1 MAHSPPPAVVAE
13 DVHTV
18 DDEAYTPTY
27 AEAFPPL
34 RTPVAEPTNGERA
47 DTTSPQN
54 NTPWGA
60 SKMSVRSSNTTQVF
74 CVPLEERR
82 YKEMTEQQFGKKGGQ
97 QVSICSDIMAKTG
110 VAIEMSMAKDQSLT
124 VVITGK
130 VENVMKARKFVVQQL
145 QTQAHDQVKIPKEHH
160 RYLLGPKGKKL
171 ADLELK
177 TASKI
182 SIPRLE
188 ENSDMVTITG
198 TRDGIERARHE
209 IQLISDEQ
217 AKLAFERLSIP
228 KEYHVFIN
236 GPENINTKTWMEQT
250 GARISVP
257 PPFVMKNEV
266 VVSGEKEG
274 VHICVNNINKIY
286 EEKRR
291 TCQTVSVEV
300 RKSQHKY
307 VIGPRGSNL
316 DEILSNT
323 GVAVEVPPLDSTSE
337 TITLRGEQEKLGPA
351 LTMVYSKANSVV
363 IKDVK
368 APTWLHRFIIGKKGA
383 TVRKITQDFPKVHI
397 EFTEGEDKIS
407 VEGPPS
413 EVEQARVALE
423 AIINDLLSRMAFV
436 ELNVDPKYHR
446 HIIGKAGANV
456 VRIKNETGVSIR
468 VPADTDQSSIIRIEG
483 SPEGVARAKQELME
497 MVNKMENEKSRDI
510 IIDQRFHRTL
520 IGAQGGRIR
529 EIRDRF
535 NQVVITFP
543 DQGRKSD
550 VVTLRGPRNDVDK
563 CHRYLQQASAEMLEN
578 NYCSEVHIFK
588 QFHKNIIGKG
598 GANIRKI
605 RDETDTR
612 IDLPS
617 ESNTSDVI
625 AITGKKENVENAKR
639 MIEDIQKELANIKEV
654 SIDIPHKFHNSI
666 IGAKG
671 RLIRS
676 IMEECG
682 GVIIRFPPEG
692 STSDK
697 VIIRGPTDDVEKAR
711 KQLVELANER
721 KESGH
726 TVEIQAKPAY
736 HKFLIGRGGTNIR
749 EVRDRTGARIIF
761 PTSGDQDQ
769 ETITILGKQES
780 VDQAKAELE
789 ARIKDLDNVVEME
802 INVDPKHHRY
812 FVARRGGVLRQIADE
827 YGGVTVSFPRSGV
840 ASDRVVLKGSKD
852 CVEGARNRI
861 LEIVADLDS
870 QVSIECVIPQKF
882 HRTVMGSKGYRVQEI
897 TREFEVGVKFPDRP
911 SEPDAAAVEA
921 EAETPL
927 VNGDAAAPTAPVE
940 NGTSKLDTIIITGK
954 EANCNQARD
963 ALLALVPITEE
974 MMVPF
979 DFHRFVIGQRGK
991 DVRKMMDDYD
1001 VNISIPP
1008 AEDQSNMVK
1017 ITGPAANVE
1026 RAKVAMDE
1034 RVKQLEN
1041 EREDREL
1048 RNFKLELHVEPA
1060 YHPKI
1065 IGRRGAVISKIR
1077 DAHEVNIQFPE
1088 KNSESQD
1095 LITITGYESNAE
1107 AAKIDILKIV
1117 QDLDDMITEEVT
1129 LDTRV
1134 HPRLIGQRGRAIRK
1148 VMDDYKVDIK
1158 FPRPESDNPEL
1169 VMITGSEDNVLD
1181 CKDHLLNLEEEYM
1194 QDVSENEMMQQYLRP
1209 ASREDN
1215 GQRNRSGHGHGF
1227 MVRNAPWSAAAPD
1240 TSSTADFPGLGAPRR
1255 TAAPVEAAEPAA
1267 AAAAPAPA
1275 AKYAVSWGPK
1285 VKR

>member
-1 MAHSPPPAVVAE
+1 MNE
-13 DVHTV
+13 DYHPTV

-34 RTPVAEPTNGERA
+34 RTSMEASQANGDRTE
-47 DTTSPQN
+47 SPLN
-54 NTPWGA
+54 SSPWGA
-60 SKMSVRSSNTTQVF
+60 SKMSVRSSTTTQVF

-97 QVSICSDIMAKTG
+97 QASICSDIMAKTAG

-130 VENVMKARKFVVQQL
+130 VENVMKARKMVVQQL

-160 RYLLGPKGKKL
+160 RYILGPKGKKL

-177 TASKI
+177 TATKI
-182 SIPRLE
+182 SVPRAE
-188 ENSDMVTITG
+188 ENSDLLTITG

-228 KEYHVFIN
+228 KEYHVFIA
-236 GPENINTKTWMEQT
+236 GPEQINTKTWMEDT
-250 GARISVP
+250 GARISIP

-274 VHICVNNINKIY
+274 VRICVNNINKIY
-286 EEKRR
+286 EEKRHN
-291 TCQTVSVEV
+291 CQTVSVEV

-316 DEILSNT
+316 DEILAET

-337 TITLRGEQEKLGPA
+337 TITLRGEQDKLGPA

-363 IKDVK
+363 IKDVQ
-368 APTWLHRFIIGKKGA
+368 APSWLHRFIIGKKGV

-407 VEGPPS
+407 VEGPPA
-413 EVEQARVALE
+413 EVEQAKAALE
-423 AIINDLLSRMAFV
+423 AIINDLLTRMAFV

-446 HIIGKAGANV
+446 HIIGKSGANV
-456 VRIKNETGVSIR
+456 ARIKNETGVSIR
-468 VPADTDQSSIIRIEG
+468 VPADSEQSSIIRIEG

-510 IIDQRFHRTL
+510 LIDQRFHRTL

-543 DQGRKSD
+543 DPGLKSD

-563 CHRYLQQASAEMLEN
+563 CHRYLQQALQEMLEN
-578 NYCSEVHIFK
+578 NYSSDVHIFK

-617 ESNTSDVI
+617 ENNTSDVI
-625 AITGKKENVENAKR
+625 TITGKKENVEKAKK

-666 IGAKG
+666 IGTKG
-671 RLIRS
+671 RLIHS

-711 KQLVELANER
+711 KELLELANER
-721 KESGH
+721 KESGF
-726 TVEIQAKPAY
+726 TAEIHAKPAY
-736 HKFLIGRGGTNIR
+736 HKFLIGRGGSTIR

-761 PTSGDQDQ
+761 PTAGDQDQ
-769 ETITILGKQES
+769 ETITILGKKEA
-780 VDQAKAELE
+780 VEQAKAELE
-789 ARIKDLDNVVEME
+789 DRIKDLDNIVEME

-812 FVARRGGVLRQIADE
+812 FVARRGGVLRQIATE

-840 ASDRVVLKGSKD
+840 ASDRVVLKGAKD

-861 LEIVADLDS
+861 LEIVRDLEA
-870 QVSIECVIPQKF
+870 QVSVECVIPQKF

-897 TREFEVGVKFPDRP
+897 TREFDVGIKFPDRP
-911 SEPDAAAVEA
+911 VDGA
-921 EAETPL
+921 AETAAPQTTEGGEEQPL
-927 VNGDAAAPTAPVE
+927 VNGDTPSE
-940 NGTSKLDTIIITGK
+940 NGGTNSNKQDTIIITGK
-954 EANCNQARD
+954 EENCQAAKE

-974 MMVPF
+974 MAVPF
-979 DFHRFVIGQRGK
+979 DFHRFIIGQRGK
-991 DVRKMMDDYD
+991 DVRKMMDEYD

-1008 AEDQSNMVK
+1008 AEDQSNLVK

-1026 RAKVAMDE
+1026 RAKQAMED
-1034 RVKQLEN
+1034 RVKQLED

-1048 RNFKLELHVEPA
+1048 RNYKLELHVDPA

-1065 IGRRGAVISKIR
+1065 IGRRGAVITKIR
-1077 DAHEVNIQFPE
+1077 DAHDVNIQFPE
-1088 KNSESQD
+1088 KNSEKQD
-1095 LITITGYESNAE
+1095 LITITGYEANSNA
-1107 AAKIDILKIV
+1107 AKADILKIV
-1117 QDLDDMITEEVT
+1117 QDLDDMVTEEVH
-1129 LDTRV
+1129 LDHRV
-1134 HPRLIGQRGRAIRK
+1134 HPRLIGGRGRAIRK

-1158 FPRPESDNPEL
+1158 FPSRDSDNPDL
-1169 VMITGSEDNVLD
+1169 VLITGSEENVLD

-1194 QDVSENEMMQQYLRP
+1194 QDVMETEDMQRYMKSP
-1209 ASREDN
+1209 SREEE
-1215 GQRNRSGHGHGF
+1215 NRGNRGGHPAGF
-1227 MVRNAPWSAAAPD
+1227 FVRDAPWSAAAPD
-1240 TSSTADFPGLGAPRR
+1240 TSSTADFPGLGSMRSP
-1255 TAAPVEAAEPAA
+1255 APVEASS
-1267 AAAAPAPA
+1267 AAP
-1275 AKYAVSWGPK
+1275 KYWGPK